1 MIRTCCAACGTP
13 LAHTAPRCGDCHTR
27 YCGRECQ
34 KQHWKDGGHNK
45 DICKKIKRGGGAE
58 KYHADTKCAEAVAV
72 AVEKC
77 ADDTKGQTCFIC
89 TEALHL
95 KTKEGLVRGC
105 ACRGTAGFAH
115 VSCLAEQARIL
126 VAEAEEN
133 NLGYK
138 VVNERRHRW
147 HTCRLCEQKYYGVV
161 RCALGW
167 ACWKTYVG
175 RPEGDAA
182 PLVAMRQLGNGL
194 NDAGHPEDALLVREA
209 ELSLMRRLGA
219 PERDMLVV
227 QSNLANS
234 YHSLGK
240 LEEALRA
247 RREIH
252 SGTSKLFPLQHPR
265 TLLEANNYAASLA
278 LLGRFEEANSL
289 MRKMKPVA
297 PRVLGES
304 NELTLRINWMYAIS
318 LFDNDNATLEEK
330 REAVTTL
337 EETSPTAQ
345 RVLGGAHPLV
355 VNIERHLRKA
365 RAALRAR
372 EEPSSGAP

>member
-77 ADDTKGQTCFIC
+77 ADDTKGQTCYIC
-89 TEALHL
+89 TEALHW

-147 HTCRLCEQKYYGVV
+147 HTCRLCEQKY
-161 RCALGW
+161 
-167 ACWKTYVG
+167 
-175 RPEGDAA
+175 
-182 PLVAMRQLGNGL
+182 
-194 NDAGHPEDALLVREA
+194 
-209 ELSLMRRLGA
+209 
-219 PERDMLVV
+219 
-227 QSNLANS
+227 
-234 YHSLGK
+234 
-240 LEEALRA
+240 
-247 RREIH
+247 
-252 SGTSKLFPLQHPR
+252 
-265 TLLEANNYAASLA
+265 
-278 LLGRFEEANSL
+278 
-289 MRKMKPVA
+289 
-297 PRVLGES
+297 
-304 NELTLRINWMYAIS
+304 
-318 LFDNDNATLEEK
+318 
-330 REAVTTL
+330 
-337 EETSPTAQ
+337 
-345 RVLGGAHPLV
+345 
-355 VNIERHLRKA
+355 
-365 RAALRAR
+365 
-372 EEPSSGAP
+372 

>member
-77 ADDTKGQTCFIC
+77 ADDTKGQTCYIC
-89 TEALHL
+89 TEALHW

-372 EEPSSGAP
+372 EEPSGAP